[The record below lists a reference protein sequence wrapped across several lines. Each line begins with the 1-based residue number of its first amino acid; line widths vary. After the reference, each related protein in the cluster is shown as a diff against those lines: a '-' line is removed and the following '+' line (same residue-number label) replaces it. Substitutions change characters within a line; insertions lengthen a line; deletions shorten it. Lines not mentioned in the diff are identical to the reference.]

1 MSIREAIAEDYPDLL
16 VLDPEYFDDAIIGLV
31 QRIGLDVVCY
41 DKDKVLEL
49 LCVKEGM
56 TYEDAIEHF
65 DFNIIG
71 SWVGDTTPVFL
82 SRPDTLWE
90 VQKS

>member
-1 MSIREAIAEDYPDLL
+1 MSLRETIAEDYPDLL
-16 VLDPEYFDDAIIGLV
+16 VLEPEYFDDAIIGLA
-31 QRIGLDVVCY
+31 QRIGMDVVCY
-41 DKDKVLEL
+41 DKEKVLEL

-65 DFNIIG
+65 EFNIIG

-82 SRPDTLWE
+82 SYTQP
-90 VQKS
+90 Q

>member
-1 MSIREAIAEDYPDLL
+1 MSIRQAIAEDYPDLL

-82 SRPDTLWE
+82 SKPDTL
-90 VQKS
+90 

>member
-1 MSIREAIAEDYPDLL
+1 MSIRQAIAEDYPDLL
-16 VLDPEYFDDAIIGLV
+16 VLDPEYFDEAIIGLV
-31 QRIGLDVVCY
+31 QRIGLDVICY
-41 DKDKVLEL
+41 DKDKVIEL

-65 DFNIIG
+65 EFNIIG

-82 SRPDTLWE
+82 SKPEIL
-90 VQKS
+90 

>member
-1 MSIREAIAEDYPDLL
+1 MSLRETIAEDYPDLL
-16 VLDPEYFDDAIIGLV
+16 VLEPEYFDDAIIGLA
-31 QRIGLDVVCY
+31 QRIGMDVVCY
-41 DKDKVLEL
+41 DKEKVLEL

-65 DFNIIG
+65 EYNIIG

-82 SRPDTLWE
+82 SYTRP
-90 VQKS
+90 Q

>member
-1 MSIREAIAEDYPDLL
+1 MSLREMIAEDYPDLL
-16 VLDPEYFDDAIIGLV
+16 VLEPEYFDEAIVGLA
-31 QRIGLDVVCY
+31 QRIGMDVVCY
-41 DKDKVLEL
+41 DKEKVLEL

-65 DFNIIG
+65 DYNIIG

-82 SRPDTLWE
+82 SYTRP
-90 VQKS
+90 Q

>member
-1 MSIREAIAEDYPDLL
+1 MSLRETIAEDYPDLL
-16 VLDPEYFDDAIIGLV
+16 VLEPEYFDDAIIGLA
-31 QRIGLDVVCY
+31 QRIGMDVVCY
-41 DKDKVLEL
+41 DKEKVLEL

-65 DFNIIG
+65 EYNIIG

-82 SRPDTLWE
+82 SYTQP
-90 VQKS
+90 Q

>member
-1 MSIREAIAEDYPDLL
+1 MSIRETIAADYPDLL
-16 VLDPEYFDDAIIGLV
+16 VLDPEYFDGAIIGLA
-31 QRIGLDVVCY
+31 QRIGLDAVCY

-65 DFNIIG
+65 EYNIIG
-71 SWVGDTTPVFL
+71 SWVGDSTPIFL
-82 SRPDTLWE
+82 SRTE
-90 VQKS
+90 AE

>member
-1 MSIREAIAEDYPDLL
+1 MNIREAIAEDYPDLL

-31 QRIGLDVVCY
+31 QRIGLDVICY
-41 DKDKVLEL
+41 DKDKVIEL

-71 SWVGDTTPVFL
+71 SWVGETTPVFL
-82 SRPDTLWE
+82 SKPNIL
-90 VQKS
+90 

>member
-1 MSIREAIAEDYPDLL
+1 MSLRETIAEDYPDLL
-16 VLDPEYFDDAIIGLV
+16 VLEPEYFDDAIIGLA
-31 QRIGLDVVCY
+31 QRIGMDVVCY
-41 DKDKVLEL
+41 DKEKVLEL

-65 DFNIIG
+65 EFNIIG

-82 SRPDTLWE
+82 SYTRP
-90 VQKS
+90 Q